1 MFSPKPS
8 WRSLNNT
15 VQKKIRGTELAVFK
29 GREAKLNRAIF
40 QSISTNG
47 SQTIYELYKN
57 VRTFRGLK
65 NTHYANVNKR
75 VRSLEQLGYLKKLK
89 TQSTKAGFKTIIYE
103 LTNRA
108 HLALVLNAIN
118 IDDLLNTL
126 NEEFA
131 LQITAIIAEAT
142 STQSSTKRKQK
153 STNSSN

>member
-1 MFSPKPS
+1 MV
-8 WRSLNNT
+8 R
-15 VQKKIRGTELAVFK
+15 KKTKGTKLSVFK
-29 GREAKLNRAIF
+29 GRETKLNRAIF

-89 TQSTKAGFKTIIYE
+89 TQATKAGFTTIIYD
-103 LTNRA
+103 LTSRGY
-108 HLALVLNAIN
+108 LALVLNAIN

-142 STQSSTKRKQK
+142 SKTKRSNNRKQRSTK
-153 STNSSN
+153 SSHEET

>member
-1 MFSPKPS
+1 
-8 WRSLNNT
+8 LNNT

-57 VRTFRGLK
+57 VRTFSGLK
-65 NTHYANVNKR
+65 TTHYANVNKR
-75 VRSLEQLGYLKKLK
+75 VRSLEQIGYLKKLK

-108 HLALVLNAIN
+108 YLALVLNAIN

-142 STQSSTKRKQK
+142 SKTQSSTKRKQK